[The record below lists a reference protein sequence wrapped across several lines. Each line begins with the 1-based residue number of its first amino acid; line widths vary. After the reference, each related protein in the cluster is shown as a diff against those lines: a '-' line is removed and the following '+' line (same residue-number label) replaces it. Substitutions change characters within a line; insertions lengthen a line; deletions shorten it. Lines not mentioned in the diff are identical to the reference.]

1 MTAAPSGFSVLFMS
15 DTKIMKT
22 RDEINAQR
30 RAHYAANREKL
41 AAQRRVRD
49 ARYKARRK
57 VRGVDVTAGL
67 AELGKAIT
75 LVAKAWLKFKV
86 PYVPKDAPYRLH
98 PPTLPDLQ
106 GCKVMRIGPLT
117 RALLTA
123 TL

>member
-1 MTAAPSGFSVLFMS
+1 
-15 DTKIMKT
+15 MKT

-30 RAHYAANREKL
+30 RAHYAANRDRM

-49 ARYKARRK
+49 ARYKAKRK

-67 AELGKAIT
+67 AELGKAIA
-75 LVAKAWLKFKV
+75 LVARAWLNFRT

-98 PPTLPDLQ
+98 PPTLLDLERAAY
-106 GCKVMRIGPLT
+106 KEKRPGPLT